1 MNKHFKSLKVPGRNS
16 KRLRQGGF
24 TLIELLI
31 VVTLSV
37 MLMLSASSLF
47 MTFLLGNTKV
57 TRMQLIKH
65 EGEYAMSQIEFLLR
79 NAVQLIGNDEDQ
91 ICENDMESIAFVS
104 WDSGQTILNKTI
116 DPSDDK
122 PKIASNSSK
131 FLTSGDVDII
141 NGPYFDCTESE
152 DKLTQYV
159 GIRFTL
165 RKGTPTLDVERD
177 ILEQEFISGVGLRS
191 F

>member
-1 MNKHFKSLKVPGRNS
+1 MSKHFKLKKS
-16 KRLRQGGF
+16 GF

-57 TRMQLIKH
+57 ARMQLIKH

-79 NAVQLIGNDEDQ
+79 NAVQLVRNDDDQ
-91 ICENDMESIAFVS
+91 ICENNMTSISFIS
-104 WDSGQTILNKTI
+104 LDSGETTLNSTV
-116 DPSDDK
+116 DPSDSK
-122 PKIASNSSK
+122 TKIASNSTK

-141 NGPYFDCTESE
+141 NGPYFDCVESE

-177 ILEQEFISGVGLRS
+177 ILTQEFISGVGLRS

>member
-1 MNKHFKSLKVPGRNS
+1 MSKHS
-16 KRLRQGGF
+16 KLSGF

-31 VVTLSV
+31 VVSLSV

-57 TRMQLIKH
+57 ARMQLIKH
-65 EGEYAMSQIEFLLR
+65 EGEYVMSQMEFLLR
-79 NAVQLIGNDEDQ
+79 NAVQLVANDDGE
-91 ICENDMESIAFVS
+91 ICERDMTSIAFIS
-104 WDSGQTILNKTI
+104 IDSGETLLNKSV
-116 DPSDDK
+116 DPSDSK
-122 PKIASNSSK
+122 EKIASNSAK

>member
-1 MNKHFKSLKVPGRNS
+1 MSKHS
-16 KRLRQGGF
+16 KLSGF

-31 VVTLSV
+31 VVSLSV

-57 TRMQLIKH
+57 TRMQTIKH
-65 EGEYAMSQIEFLLR
+65 EGEYVMSQMEFLLR
-79 NAVQLIGNDEDQ
+79 NAVQLVANDEGQ
-91 ICENDMESIAFVS
+91 ICERDMESIAFIS
-104 WDSGQTILNKTI
+104 IDSGETLLNKTV
-116 DPSDDK
+116 DPSDTK
-122 PKIASNSSK
+122 EKIASNSAK

-159 GIRFTL
+159 GLRFTL

>member
-1 MNKHFKSLKVPGRNS
+1 MNKHS
-16 KRLRQGGF
+16 RLSGF

-31 VVTLSV
+31 VVSLSV

-65 EGEYAMSQIEFLLR
+65 EGEYVMSQMEFLLR
-79 NAVQLIGNDEDQ
+79 NAVQLVANDDDQ
-91 ICENDMESIAFVS
+91 VCERNMTSIAFVS
-104 WDSGQTILNKTI
+104 IDSGETLLNKSV
-116 DPSDDK
+116 DPSDGK
-122 PKIASNSSK
+122 EKIASNSAK
-131 FLTSGDVDII
+131 FLTSGDVDIV

-159 GIRFTL
+159 SIRFTL

>member
-1 MNKHFKSLKVPGRNS
+1 MNKHFRK
-16 KRLRQGGF
+16 QAGF

-57 TRMQLIKH
+57 ARMQLIKH

-79 NAVQLIGNDEDQ
+79 NAVQLVANDEGL
-91 ICENDMESIAFVS
+91 ICENNMASIAFVS
-104 WDSGQTILNKTI
+104 LDSGETTLNKTVDPI
-116 DPSDDK
+116 DSMS
-122 PKIASNSSK
+122 KIASNSAK
-131 FLTSGDVDII
+131 FLTSGDVEIT
-141 NGPYFDCTESE
+141 NGPIFDCVESD
-152 DKLTQYV
+152 DKLTQYI

-165 RKGTPTLDVERD
+165 RKGTPTLDETRD